1 MNIRIPAIKSD
12 KERHHLSK
20 NAAQHLDEK
29 LYQLIH
35 GDNNGHRHEDEKEN
49 EDSRYKEIERGR
61 QPLECS
67 KNKVYHLTTHF
78 QNDTHEAEQ
87 QDNAEHEVNEHLYRK
102 GERIEEAATEREELA
117 NVRKDK
123 KQISYQSHTFPSN
136 PAPLSK

>member
-12 KERHHLSK
+12 KERHHLSE

-35 GDNNGHRHEDEKEN
+35 GDNNGHSYEDEKEN
-49 EDSRYKEIERGR
+49 EDSRYKKIRRSR

-78 QNDTHEAEQ
+78 QNDTHKAEQ
-87 QDNAEHEVNEHLYRK
+87 
-102 GERIEEAATEREELA
+102 
-117 NVRKDK
+117 
-123 KQISYQSHTFPSN
+123 
-136 PAPLSK
+136 